1 MPTRRVIHRTAL
13 RADRGLDRRRRF
25 VPSSGVGITP
35 YRGLARLQ
43 PQPLITLT
51 DTPARPAG
59 GGEML
64 VRGRV
69 LLLKNIT
76 RATEAE
82 PLWRNVLNT
91 YRRFQSAEV
100 AGARVQASYGSVSA
114 EGLTDNEG
122 HFRIRLDADLLDPDQ
137 LWHEVALELP
147 DSGATALSHV
157 ILPPAGAAFG
167 IISDIDDTIVQT
179 GATSLLRMARSLM
192 ANAATRLPFDG
203 VADLYTALHGAR
215 NPIFYVSSS
224 PWNLYELLHDFMDLN
239 GIPPGPMF
247 LQDWGIDE
255 HTFII
260 ASHEK
265 YKLDQIQ
272 KIVDY
277 YPHLPFVLIGDS
289 GQHDPEIYLQVIR
302 THPGRILAAFIRDVT
317 HDLRDRAVA
326 QIIDEAATAGVEM
339 LYVEDSGEA
348 LEHAERLG
356 LIATE

>member
-1 MPTRRVIHRTAL
+1 MPTRRVIHRTAI
-13 RADRGLDRRRRF
+13 RADRALDRRRRSF
-25 VPSSGVGITP
+25 PSSGVGITP

-43 PQPLITLT
+43 PEPLITLAEV
-51 DTPARPAG
+51 PPNPAG
-59 GGEML
+59 PGEIL

-69 LLLKNIT
+69 LLLKKIT

-82 PLWRNVLNT
+82 PLWRNIVNT

-100 AGARVQASYGSVSA
+100 AGARVQASYGSMSA
-114 EGLTDNEG
+114 EDLTDSEG
-122 HFRIRLDADLLDPDQ
+122 HFRIRLAADLLDRDQ
-137 LWHEVALELP
+137 LWHEVSLQLP
-147 DSGATALSHV
+147 DSGATAVSHV

-192 ANAATRLPFDG
+192 ANAATRLPFEG
-203 VADLYTALHGAR
+203 VADLYAALHAAR
-215 NPIFYVSSS
+215 NPIFYVSSG

-255 HTFII
+255 ETFILG
-260 ASHEK
+260 SHERH
-265 YKLDQIQ
+265 KLEQVQ
-272 KIVDY
+272 TIVDY

-289 GQHDPEIYLQVIR
+289 GQHDPEIYLQVIQ
-302 THPGRILAAFIRDVT
+302 THPGRIKAVIIRDVT
-317 HDLRDRAVA
+317 PDLRDRAIA
-326 QIIDEAATAGVEM
+326 RIAEEAEANGVEM
-339 LYVEDSGEA
+339 VYVQDSAEA

-356 LIATE
+356 LIAT